1 MEPVTSARGSLGKD
15 FWEDYKEATIGLT
28 YSTTSDISRVKH
40 TLGALVVCIIQ
51 VPRSPGSSG
60 SRDTT
65 PVVPPG
71 DCPHH
76 TCVAR
81 LVLRHYFVGSSPC
94 VCERTPHSPSRLVPQ
109 NATNLFRRHCADTR
123 ATLGPLEFLH
133 IPSPPACNQNPA
145 LAVFQLVPSGL
156 LCSLMDKVELR
167 GRLKSLMPT
176 PGD

>member
-1 MEPVTSARGSLGKD
+1 MVPL
-15 FWEDYKEATIGLT
+15 
-28 YSTTSDISRVKH
+28 
-40 TLGALVVCIIQ
+40 ALASGGDL
-51 VPRSPGSSG
+51 PRSPGSSG
-60 SRDTT
+60 SKDTT

-81 LVLRHYFVGSSPC
+81 LVLRHYFVGSSPG

-145 LAVFQLVPSGL
+145 LAVFQLVPGGL

-167 GRLKSLMPT
+167 ICPLTALRELSFPDASIHAVCMNMDSADAVPSSIETKGIAGFGRAL
-176 PGD
+176 